1 MFVMTTITID
11 QPIKFN
17 KTHFEDPLEAAH
29 FLLRWTIKQA
39 KSQQISTKIPK
50 KSQYQIAKEDLANGI
65 NTISLESYMTKRWL
79 TI

>member
-29 FLLRWTIKQA
+29 FLLRWTIKQT
-39 KSQQISTKIPK
+39 KSQQKSTKIPK
-50 KSQYQIAKEDLANGI
+50 KSQYQIA
-65 NTISLESYMTKRWL
+65 
-79 TI
+79 